1 MHVKKAMILA
11 AGYGKR
17 MLPLTKN
24 IPKPLIKIGSKNL
37 LERTIKLLVKIGVNE
52 IVLNGHYLFHEIVK
66 FFSVKN
72 YDISITLIQEKK
84 MKVGDFHVR

>member
-1 MHVKKAMILA
+1 MQIKKAMILA

-52 IVLNGHYLFHEIVK
+52 IVLNGYYLFHEIEK
-66 FFSVKN
+66 FFKKTHLN
-72 YDISITLIQEKK
+72 NDFQLFFNRTSILYW
-84 MKVGDFHVR
+84 